1 MATKTAMRDVELEPL
16 DRLEEKLKRLVALV
30 DRMKSEQV
38 RAAEENQRLRNEIDA
53 LRTRASSAES
63 LTVEISSLRSER
75 DVIRTRVGE
84 MLQQIEALNL

>member
-1 MATKTAMRDVELEPL
+1 MAKTATREVEIEPL

-30 DRMKSEQV
+30 DHLKSDQA
-38 RAAEENQRLRNEIDA
+38 RASEENQRLRGEIDA
-53 LRTRASSAES
+53 LRSRVSSSDTLTAE
-63 LTVEISSLRSER
+63 VASLRNER

>member
-1 MATKTAMRDVELEPL
+1 MATKTATRDVEIEPL

-30 DRMKSEQV
+30 DHMKSEQA
-38 RAAEENQRLRNEIDA
+38 RAHEENQRLKSEIDA
-53 LRTRASSAES
+53 LRSRASSAET
-63 LTVEISSLRSER
+63 LTAEIASLRNER

>member
-1 MATKTAMRDVELEPL
+1 MATKTATRDVELEPL

-30 DRMKSEQV
+30 DQMKGEQA
-38 RAAEENQRLRNEIDA
+38 RASEENQRLRNEIDS
-53 LRTRASSAES
+53 LRSRASSVDS
-63 LTVEISSLRSER
+63 LSAEISSLRSER